1 MAYGLEPMRRVTYAP
16 DITEPLGSL
25 FEELVTGRN
34 SQIRKLVDFL
44 ASGKTERWAGGMAQ
58 ITLLVNG
65 KSDATEQY
73 SHILTLIRCD
83 DELHIYQSWFHGYS
97 ASNFYQQRLLKKYP
111 FFTDPAAFYST
122 FQSLINEIVYLRRA
136 KARAATVHLNFLHSR
151 LLGLTFPDQFF
162 AAGGRMGTAGKLGKS
177 RKSMG

>member
-65 KSDATEQY
+65 KSDAT
-73 SHILTLIRCD
+73 
-83 DELHIYQSWFHGYS
+83 
-97 ASNFYQQRLLKKYP
+97 YP
-111 FFTDPAAFYST
+111 
-122 FQSLINEIVYLRRA
+122 LRR
-136 KARAATVHLNFLHSR
+136 RTPHLPVLVPWLQRVKFLPTASTQKVSIFHRSGCILLNIPVFDQRNRLSPPCQGPCRDRTPELLALSSVGSDISR
-151 LLGLTFPDQFF
+151 SIFCCWWY
-162 AAGGRMGTAGKLGKS
+162 MI
-177 RKSMG
+177 